1 MDDLLQQIA
10 QYGYPG
16 LFAALVLGIAGLPIP
31 DETLLVFC
39 GYLIS
44 KGTMHIVFTWLTA
57 FAGSCSGITV
67 SYWIGRSAGHGF
79 VHRYGRYVHF
89 TEDRLLKVQSWFD
102 RIGHWLL
109 TIGYFIPGVR
119 HFTAIVAGM
128 SGLPYRSLALYAYP
142 GALLWVSTF
151 LTVGYVLGE
160 RWKQVFDAIH
170 NEIVVAALVIVV
182 IGGLSWRF
190 ASRRKARAAMEN
202 LNRPPG

>member
-1 MDDLLQQIA
+1 MDDLLQKIA

-44 KGTMHIVFTWLTA
+44 KGAMHIVLTWLTA

-79 VHRYGRYVHF
+79 VHRYGRYIHF
-89 TEDRLLKVQSWFD
+89 TEDRLVKVQNWFD

-151 LTVGYVLGE
+151 LTIGYVLGE
-160 RWKQVFDAIH
+160 KWKQVFDAIH
-170 NEIVVAALVIVV
+170 HEIVLAALVIVV
-182 IGGLSWRF
+182 VGGLAWRF
-190 ASRRKARAAMEN
+190 ASRRKAKR
-202 LNRPPG
+202 